1 MAWVVSWGDE
11 GSSWW
16 EVNRV
21 PTFIKIGII
30 NNE

>member
-1 MAWVVSWGDE
+1 MARVVSWGDE

-21 PTFIKIGII
+21 PDFYKDR
-30 NNE
+30 NNKQ